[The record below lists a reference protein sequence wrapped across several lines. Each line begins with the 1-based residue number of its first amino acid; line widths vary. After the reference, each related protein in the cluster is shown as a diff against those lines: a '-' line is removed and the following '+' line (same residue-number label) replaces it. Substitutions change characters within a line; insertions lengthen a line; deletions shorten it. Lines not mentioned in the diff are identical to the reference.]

1 MFCLKTYSIIFI
13 SFFLVSFFL
22 QIGRGEAVI
31 PNRPFLS
38 SVSSQKEI
46 VLPSACS
53 LLSRE
58 GRRGCRLIL
67 SHLPHLASDAQTRSQ
82 TQSQR
87 PKGGVLGRAVRRG
100 LRSMRDATRSV
111 AKRTCAA
118 SHRLRVETDRVD
130 LIGQRW
136 TADASKKKEKAPKSE
151 KRMRKKERKVVFFT
165 VKKKAKCQEQPK
177 EQTVS
182 TPQGRTMAVTPSYL
196 LASLQRGLCVAMG
209 ATCVGRT

>member
-1 MFCLKTYSIIFI
+1 MPTDTSTPSTPGFGCTNAK
-13 SFFLVSFFL
+13 
-22 QIGRGEAVI
+22 
-31 PNRPFLS
+31 PNAKP
-38 SVSSQKEI
+38 K
-46 VLPSACS
+46 AK
-53 LLSRE
+53 
-58 GRRGCRLIL
+58 RRGPRPCR
-67 SHLPHLASDAQTRSQ
+67 ASLDSLRTPVPCDAVS
-82 TQSQR
+82 
-87 PKGGVLGRAVRRG
+87 ARRE
-100 LRSMRDATRSV
+100 ATRSD

-118 SHRLRVETDRVD
+118 AHRLRVETDRVD
-130 LIGQRW
+130 LIGRR

>member
-1 MFCLKTYSIIFI
+1 M
-13 SFFLVSFFL
+13 SFFL

-165 VKKKAKCQEQPK
+165 VKKKA
-177 EQTVS
+177 
-182 TPQGRTMAVTPSYL
+182 
-196 LASLQRGLCVAMG
+196 
-209 ATCVGRT
+209 TCRPFQHLRAGPWL

>member
-1 MFCLKTYSIIFI
+1 M
-13 SFFLVSFFL
+13 

-67 SHLPHLASDAQTRSQ
+67 PHLPHLASDAQTRGQ

-87 PKGGVLGRAVRRG
+87 PKGVVLGRAVRRG

-111 AKRTCAA
+111 AKRTCAD

-136 TADASKKKEKAPKSE
+136 TADASKKKEKAQKSE
-151 KRMRKKERKVVFFT
+151 KKKKERK
-165 VKKKAKCQEQPK
+165 KKKAKEEKNRPFQEATCQEQRPK

-196 LASLQRGLCVAMG
+196 LVSLQKGLSARVAMG